1 MYTKTNQ
8 TDRLVVF
15 SYHMRPLLVRGG
27 YVVRGNHLARG
38 GGVGAENAAV
48 LHLAGEEH
56 GRATRRLDVHGL
68 DPCGKR
74 ISLFE
79 CFPYVSPEPVLAK

>member
-56 GRATRRLDVHGL
+56 GRATWRLDVHGL
-68 DPCGKR
+68 DPCGNA
-74 ISLFE
+74 SLFLSA
-79 CFPYVSPEPVLAK
+79 FPMLVPSLSW